1 MLMLP
6 EYEEEYLPVLVG
18 GGVGPDISASVQLIF
33 LTPHQCNDECMYGYF
48 FCFVPRKI
56 MRTHESATKCS
67 FLRNHKITNEN
78 LFQTDNDFCFFWYEG
93 LGSCIFLY
101 FVLFFL
107 LLGGYLFY
115 FIVNA
120 HNIGNCTIGPNR
132 PRGGPAGGDPAPWE
146 GWSQPQPAFPRQA
159 SDDTFAHPDLTSSP
173 AGWGPG

>member
-56 MRTHESATKCS
+56 IRTHESATNAV
-67 FLRNHKITNEN
+67 FLKITKSQMRIC
-78 LFQTDNDFCFFWYEG
+78 FRQTTIFAFFGMKVWAAVFSSI
-93 LGSCIFLY
+93 LS
-101 FVLFFL
+101 LFFI

>member
-78 LFQTDNDFCFFWYEG
+78 LFQTDNDFCFF
-93 LGSCIFLY
+93 L
-101 FVLFFL
+101 V
-107 LLGGYLFY
+107 
-115 FIVNA
+115 
-120 HNIGNCTIGPNR
+120 
-132 PRGGPAGGDPAPWE
+132 
-146 GWSQPQPAFPRQA
+146 
-159 SDDTFAHPDLTSSP
+159 
-173 AGWGPG
+173 